1 VAEQFTK
8 ELVARYA
15 ELNNQFT
22 TNTSAARTEDIKQ
35 ELLTDMCQKLAVIG
49 VDLIKNQ
56 SITRDIFSRA
66 QQSDD
71 YLSVIY

>member
-1 VAEQFTK
+1 MGSVAASTLQPITERIHCRDAVAEQFTK

-35 ELLTDMCQKLAVIG
+35 ELLTDMCQKLASSEWI
-49 VDLIKNQ
+49 
-56 SITRDIFSRA
+56 
-66 QQSDD
+66 
-71 YLSVIY
+71 